1 MTGTGG
7 RAEGAGS
14 GGDGPHVGHFVRWD
28 GGCVLIGHAGG
39 IVPVHAHYAMQ
50 IGFGAA
56 PGIRF
61 RASERDPWTEYVG
74 AIIPSRQPH
83 SMDATAAAPNAVV
96 FVEPETREGRALAA
110 RHPTAGIAPVSQ
122 AELAGAGPALF
133 AAWDDARRAQGSAA
147 AVAAAARRVVRAL
160 TGGTETSVPS
170 DERIVRA
177 VDYVNAHLDAPLT
190 LTAVASEACLSPSR
204 FRHLFVEQT
213 GTALRPYILW
223 RRFLRV
229 WELLMGGAS
238 LSTAAHAAHVRLPAV
253 RGAVRRSAPIRAG
266 RGRSG
271 AGEPDREP
279 GRRAGSAPAF
289 KPRSIGGLTIGPTT
303 TAGRDAKR

>member
-1 MTGTGG
+1 
-7 RAEGAGS
+7 
-14 GGDGPHVGHFVRWD
+14 VGHFVPWD
-28 GGCVLIGHAGG
+28 GGCLLIGHAGG

-61 RASERDPWTEYVG
+61 RASERDAWTAYVG

-83 SMDATAAAPNAVV
+83 AMDATAAAPNAVV

-110 RHPTAGIAPVSQ
+110 RHPTGGIAPVSEY
-122 AELAGAGPALF
+122 ELAKAGPALF
-133 AAWDDARRAQGSAA
+133 AAWQEARRAQGSAA

-160 TGGTETSVPS
+160 TGGTETLVAP

-177 VDYVNAHLDAPLT
+177 VDYINAHLDAPLT

-223 RRFLRV
+223 RRFVRV

-238 LSTAAHAAHVRLPAV
+238 LSTAAHAAGFADAAHLTRTSRRMFGFPPSAMRMVGTLPSGP
-253 RGAVRRSAPIRAG
+253 GAAAPPPATRPAGPVSAPG
-266 RGRSG
+266 QPLRSS
-271 AGEPDREP
+271 P
-279 GRRAGSAPAF
+279 GGSAGI
-289 KPRSIGGLTIGPTT
+289 S
-303 TAGRDAKR
+303 